1 VFAERE
7 ECGVN
12 DEWIIVIQNRP
23 KDLERSLIHVVV
35 GEEHEYFA
43 SNFGIVVNQKSRV
56 VGTQET
62 AARGTTRR
70 ENAFARVRTGERGD
84 EQALTLVIRLKP
96 GAK

>member
-1 VFAERE
+1 VFAQRE
-7 ECGVN
+7 ESGVN
-12 DEWIIVIQNRP
+12 DEWIIVIQHRP
-23 KDLERSLIHVVV
+23 KDLERSLIHIVV

-43 SNFGIVVNQKSRV
+43 SNFGIVVNQKSGI

-62 AARGTTRR
+62 AARGTTRG

-84 EQALTLVIRLKP
+84 EQAFALVICLKP